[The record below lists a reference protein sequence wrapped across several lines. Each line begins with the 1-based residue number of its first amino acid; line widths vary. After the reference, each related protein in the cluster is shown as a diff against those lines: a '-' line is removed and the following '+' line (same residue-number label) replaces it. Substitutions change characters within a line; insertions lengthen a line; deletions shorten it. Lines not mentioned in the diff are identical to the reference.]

1 MKAAKKEIWR
11 WTAATLAVLAVF
23 CTWRPELGRK
33 GQALIVLAGGALTA
47 VLLWIDREIRKK
59 EWKPEQ
65 IFLMLFIPISLA
77 MMIALPLFRV
87 PDEAGHLGR
96 IWQISIGQWMPDDRN
111 AGVFYQ
117 PVGLFE
123 EDSTDMTLWQM
134 AKTAGGAASTWRGWR
149 KRMWGRRRAST
160 RSTTIFRRRS
170 EWRWFGW

>member
-1 MKAAKKEIWR
+1 MKAAKKEIWG

-59 EWKPEQ
+59 QRKPEQ

-87 PDEAGHLGR
+87 PDEARHLGR

-134 AKTAGGAASTWRGWR
+134 AKTAGDSIDMARLEEADVGGGGDGLLPDS
-149 KRMWGRRRAST
+149 
-160 RSTTIFRRRS
+160 
-170 EWRWFGW
+170 